1 LKIDILQRLKTH
13 ITSGDQVDYKSEAS
27 MEFVRV
33 YHRAYHV
40 EPTDFAIKGFDEGM
54 YFGRQLIDNNF
65 AALDKADYTGL
76 HNQFRFIKKNGMGWV
91 NTHVNVLM
99 YANFE
104 LKQVE

>member
-1 LKIDILQRLKTH
+1 
-13 ITSGDQVDYKSEAS
+13 
-27 MEFVRV
+27 
-33 YHRAYHV
+33 
-40 EPTDFAIKGFDEGM
+40 M
-54 YFGRQLIDNNF
+54 YLGRQLIDNNF

-76 HNQFRFIKKNGMGWV
+76 HNQFRFVKKNGMGWV